1 MLVYVGASSLQ
12 FQWYGS
18 GASYAYAT
26 VNQIGT
32 VNQIST
38 VKAVAGALSK
48 AAPVLHRSSPG
59 DLCAAFSWILP
70 LGGECLCAD
79 ILVPEVRCFS
89 TTSNSTANRLGDD
102 VACVCKP

>member
-1 MLVYVGASSLQ
+1 MLVYMGASSLQ

-18 GASYAYAT
+18 GSSYAYAT

-38 VKAVAGALSK
+38 VKAVAGALSE
-48 AAPVLHRSSPG
+48 APVLHRSSPA

-70 LGGECLCAD
+70 LGGECLWAY
-79 ILVPEVRCFS
+79 ILVPEVGCFS
-89 TTSNSTANRLGDD
+89 TSSNLTA
-102 VACVCKP
+102 KS